1 MQTVNFESIIHSI
14 PNWLTPEGPQSEI
27 VISSRAR
34 LARNI
39 DGIPYAH
46 RANDTKLGEVVNTI
60 LDASGVAGF
69 NRSDFF
75 KNDDLSDY
83 KKDVFI
89 ERHLISPALAQ
100 KDGNRGALVKNGE
113 HDSILINEE
122 DHLRIQSLRSGF
134 DLMGAWEEADS
145 IDDNLS
151 KGIKFSFS
159 SVYGYL
165 TACPTNFGTGL
176 RASILIH
183 LPALV
188 LTKEIQ
194 KVIRSVGQLG
204 LVVRGYR
211 GEGTDVVGNLFQI
224 SNQTS
229 LGKNE
234 REIVNNLS
242 LVVNQII
249 DYEKKAMDMLFKE
262 AGKQLEDKIWRSL
275 AILKAARVLS
285 SHEFMNL
292 NSAVRFG
299 HYLELIDKPELKTLN
314 ELMIMVQPGHLQA
327 LQGRFVEPA
336 ERDVIRAEIVR
347 QRFIDVRI

>member
-1 MQTVNFESIIHSI
+1 MQTVNFESIVHSI
-14 PNWLTPEGPQSEI
+14 PKWLTPEGAQSEI

-39 DGIPYAH
+39 EGLPYAH
-46 RANDTKLGEVVNTI
+46 RAHDSKLGDVVNNV
-60 LDASGVAGF
+60 LDVSGAAGF
-69 NRSDFF
+69 DRSDFF
-75 KNDDLSDY
+75 YNDGLNDY

-89 ERHLISPALAQ
+89 ERHLISPTLAQ
-100 KDGNRGALVKNGE
+100 KNGSRGVLVKNGE

-134 DLMGAWEEADS
+134 DLLGAWEEADN

-159 SVYGYL
+159 SEYGYL

-194 KVIRSVGQLG
+194 RVIRSVSQLG
-204 LVVRGYR
+204 LAVRGYR

-234 REIVNNLS
+234 RDIVNNLCS
-242 LVVNQII
+242 VVNQII
-249 DYEKKAMDMLFKE
+249 DYEKKAKDTLLKE
-262 AGKQLEDKIWRSL
+262 AGKQIEDKIWRSL
-275 AILKAARVLS
+275 GILKTARVLS

-292 NSAVRFG
+292 NSAIRFG
-299 HYLELIDKPELKTLN
+299 HYLELIDKPGLKTLN
-314 ELMIMVQPGHLQA
+314 ELMILVQPGHLQA

>member
-1 MQTVNFESIIHSI
+1 MNFESIVHSV
-14 PNWLTPEGPQSEI
+14 PNWLNPNSPVSEI

-34 LARNI
+34 LARNL

-46 RANDTKLGEVVNTI
+46 RANEDKLGEVIHNV
-60 LDASGVAGF
+60 LDVSSAAGF
-69 NRSDFF
+69 DRMDFF
-75 KNDDLSDY
+75 KNDGLSDY
-83 KKDVFI
+83 WMDVFI
-89 ERHLISPALAQ
+89 ERHLISPSLAQ
-100 KDGNRGALVKNGE
+100 KKGNRGVLVKDGE
-113 HDSILINEE
+113 RDSILINEE
-122 DHLRIQSLRSGF
+122 DHLRIQSLHSGF
-134 DLMGAWEEADS
+134 DLMGAWEDADS
-145 IDDNLS
+145 IDDKLS

-159 SVYGYL
+159 SEYGYL

-194 KVIRSVGQLG
+194 RVIRSVGQLG
-204 LVVRGYR
+204 LAVRGYR

-229 LGKNE
+229 LGKTE
-234 REIVNNLS
+234 HEIVNNLCS
-242 LVVNQII
+242 VVNQII
-249 DYEKKAMDMLFKE
+249 DYEKKAKDILLKE
-262 AGKQLEDKIWRSL
+262 AENQIEDKIWRSL
-275 AILKAARVLS
+275 GILKAARVLS
-285 SHEFMNL
+285 THEFMNL

-299 HYLELIDKPELKTLN
+299 HYLEMFDKPQLKTLN
-314 ELMIMVQPGHLQA
+314 ELMVLVQPGHLQA
-327 LQGRFVEPA
+327 LKGRFVEPA